1 MISFFE
7 KELNSYVKPYQLNFT
22 SLEVNNKL
30 ILPNDGSGIL
40 SESILYQP
48 QITLNHNHSIITVN
62 FSLSNYV
69 SVLRN
74 LIYYKL
80 EGFDK
85 EWMSAGYRKGITYT
99 NLNPGKYKLII
110 KSSEE
115 YSGRESICKEINIV
129 IKPPFYKSAWAYCL
143 YGIIIIISIYI
154 IVSFYSSKLKLR
166 ASLEYEKKEKKQI
179 EELNQSKLRFFTNI
193 SHEFRTPLTL
203 IVSQLEMLM
212 ERNDIQPLVYG
223 KLVGIHRNTLRM
235 KRLITELLDFRKQ
248 EQGFEKFKYSKQD
261 IYSFLDEIYLS
272 FKEYARGKQIIFEY
286 FNKDRSLDV
295 WFDVVQL
302 EKVIYNLLSNAFKY
316 TPLGGT
322 VSLSVQEYENSVMIL
337 ISDTG
342 IGIAEENLNKIFDR
356 FYQANNGQT
365 KAVATRGTGIG
376 LALVKNIVERH
387 HGTIN
392 VVSSEEYGS
401 VFVVQLCKDSTQFAA
416 DEIESVEAP
425 IDEPLVAEEAVAT
438 EGMAKVL
445 VVEDND
451 ELLATLRDI
460 FSPLYH
466 VVVAHNG
473 KEGLD
478 MTRAESPDIV
488 VSDVMMPVMDGMAM
502 CKAIK
507 SDISVSHTLVLL
519 LTAMSASEHEV
530 EGLRCGAD
538 DYVAKPF
545 NPSVLLARVAALLRM
560 RSLLQQRFSKGN
572 MRMAEAQ
579 QFAVNM
585 LDREFMQR
593 CDEIFNEHIA
603 DSDFSVDDMA
613 RQLLIGHTSFF
624 TKFKAITSLT
634 PNEYLI
640 KQRLSRAAD
649 YLRDNPTSTIAN
661 AAYKYGFNS
670 PRYFSQCFKKAYGA
684 NPTEWRESFSN

>member
-1 MISFFE
+1 M
-7 KELNSYVKPYQLNFT
+7 
-22 SLEVNNKL
+22 
-30 ILPNDGSGIL
+30 
-40 SESILYQP
+40 
-48 QITLNHNHSIITVN
+48 
-62 FSLSNYV
+62 
-69 SVLRN
+69 
-74 LIYYKL
+74 
-80 EGFDK
+80 
-85 EWMSAGYRKGITYT
+85 
-99 NLNPGKYKLII
+99 
-110 KSSEE
+110 
-115 YSGRESICKEINIV
+115 
-129 IKPPFYKSAWAYCL
+129 
-143 YGIIIIISIYI
+143 
-154 IVSFYSSKLKLR
+154 
-166 ASLEYEKKEKKQI
+166 
-179 EELNQSKLRFFTNI
+179 
-193 SHEFRTPLTL
+193 
-203 IVSQLEMLM
+203 
-212 ERNDIQPLVYG
+212 
-223 KLVGIHRNTLRM
+223 
-235 KRLITELLDFRKQ
+235 
-248 EQGFEKFKYSKQD
+248 
-261 IYSFLDEIYLS
+261 
-272 FKEYARGKQIIFEY
+272 
-286 FNKDRSLDV
+286 
-295 WFDVVQL
+295 
-302 EKVIYNLLSNAFKY
+302 
-316 TPLGGT
+316 
-322 VSLSVQEYENSVMIL
+322 
-337 ISDTG
+337 
-342 IGIAEENLNKIFDR
+342 
-356 FYQANNGQT
+356 
-365 KAVATRGTGIG
+365 ATRGTGIG

-392 VVSSEEYGS
+392 VVSSEGYGS

>member
-1 MISFFE
+1 
-7 KELNSYVKPYQLNFT
+7 
-22 SLEVNNKL
+22 
-30 ILPNDGSGIL
+30 
-40 SESILYQP
+40 
-48 QITLNHNHSIITVN
+48 
-62 FSLSNYV
+62 
-69 SVLRN
+69 
-74 LIYYKL
+74 
-80 EGFDK
+80 
-85 EWMSAGYRKGITYT
+85 
-99 NLNPGKYKLII
+99 
-110 KSSEE
+110 
-115 YSGRESICKEINIV
+115 
-129 IKPPFYKSAWAYCL
+129 
-143 YGIIIIISIYI
+143 
-154 IVSFYSSKLKLR
+154 
-166 ASLEYEKKEKKQI
+166 
-179 EELNQSKLRFFTNI
+179 
-193 SHEFRTPLTL
+193 
-203 IVSQLEMLM
+203 
-212 ERNDIQPLVYG
+212 
-223 KLVGIHRNTLRM
+223 
-235 KRLITELLDFRKQ
+235 
-248 EQGFEKFKYSKQD
+248 
-261 IYSFLDEIYLS
+261 
-272 FKEYARGKQIIFEY
+272 
-286 FNKDRSLDV
+286 
-295 WFDVVQL
+295 
-302 EKVIYNLLSNAFKY
+302 
-316 TPLGGT
+316 
-322 VSLSVQEYENSVMIL
+322 
-337 ISDTG
+337 
-342 IGIAEENLNKIFDR
+342 
-356 FYQANNGQT
+356 
-365 KAVATRGTGIG
+365 
-376 LALVKNIVERH
+376 
-387 HGTIN
+387 
-392 VVSSEEYGS
+392 
-401 VFVVQLCKDSTQFAA
+401 
-416 DEIESVEAP
+416 
-425 IDEPLVAEEAVAT
+425 
-438 EGMAKVL
+438 
-445 VVEDND
+445 
-451 ELLATLRDI
+451 
-460 FSPLYH
+460 
-466 VVVAHNG
+466 
-473 KEGLD
+473 

-593 CDEIFNEHIA
+593 CDEIVNEHIA